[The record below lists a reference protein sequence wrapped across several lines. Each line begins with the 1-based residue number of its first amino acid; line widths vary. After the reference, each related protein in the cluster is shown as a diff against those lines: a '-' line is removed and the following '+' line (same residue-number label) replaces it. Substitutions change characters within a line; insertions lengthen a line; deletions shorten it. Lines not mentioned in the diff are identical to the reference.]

1 MAGETFDARG
11 KYAHAL
17 HSMKKIHTIFTYFHL
32 FLSPLFF
39 LIFYSLEVEI
49 ILDSAAAAV
58 HLEAAVYH
66 LLLLEEEEEEEV
78 VLLLDAEEDEV
89 VDEAEDEVKRAAA
102 AKRVA
107 LQANLVPRR
116 WTTMATLQWEERHKA
131 KAKAKA
137 RLRIGGEN

>member
-1 MAGETFDARG
+1 
-11 KYAHAL
+11 
-17 HSMKKIHTIFTYFHL
+17 MKKIHTIYVLHL

-39 LIFYSLEVEI
+39 FIFYSLEVEI

-66 LLLLEEEEEEEV
+66 LLLLEEEEEEV

-89 VDEAEDEVKRAAA
+89 VDEAEDEVKRAAT

-131 KAKAKA
+131 KAEAKA